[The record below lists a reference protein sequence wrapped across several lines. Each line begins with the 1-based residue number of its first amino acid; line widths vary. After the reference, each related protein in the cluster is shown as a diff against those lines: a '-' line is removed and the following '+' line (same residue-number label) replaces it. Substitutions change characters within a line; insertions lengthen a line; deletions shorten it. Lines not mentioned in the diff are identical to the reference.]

1 MGFVNSNILQPI
13 LKNYDLEFSIDF
25 KQVVM
30 IPSGI
35 GYLESLQK
43 LHKVEANSATLIE
56 ELGRLRQLRKLN
68 ISKLKR
74 EDGMVLCLALE
85 KMSYLQSLRISSTSE
100 EEVLELQS
108 MSSPPSLLQTLT
120 LGGQLE
126 KLLEWI
132 PKLKCVA
139 RIVLLWSRLMDDSLK
154 VLQALPN
161 LLHLW
166 LYEGYEGKELH
177 FEEGSFQ
184 KLKFLR
190 LSSLGGLNRL
200 IIDEGALPFLEKFRI
215 GPSPHLKEAPIGIHH
230 LKASK
235 L

>member
-1 MGFVNSNILQPI
+1 
-13 LKNYDLEFSIDF
+13 
-25 KQVVM
+25 M

-120 LGGQLE
+120 LVGQLE

-154 VLQALPN
+154 
-161 LLHLW
+161 
-166 LYEGYEGKELH
+166 
-177 FEEGSFQ
+177 
-184 KLKFLR
+184 
-190 LSSLGGLNRL
+190 
-200 IIDEGALPFLEKFRI
+200 
-215 GPSPHLKEAPIGIHH
+215 GPSSSA
-230 LKASK
+230 
-235 L
+235 